1 MKKNEKYEVGFLG
14 YGRMAQA
21 VSEGLDRCGRIPY
34 ARQAASDL
42 AAGDWAGGEWLKL
55 AEKRHFHPA
64 PDNRSL
70 TALCPVVIVAVKPHQ
85 VRAVLEEVRPTASG
99 RLFISIAAGIKT
111 ADLKAGL
118 PKTAGL
124 VRVLPNLPALTGRGM
139 SLMCAPP
146 GAPREHLDQARAIF
160 EAVGEV
166 EELGEDKFDVGTAV
180 SGSGPAYFFLMMEAL
195 IRGAVRLGLTW
206 ETARKLVLETA
217 RGAAETARARPDLN
231 LAALRDQVTS
241 PGGTT
246 AEALQ
251 VLETGGFSGLL
262 AEALEAAAEKGR
274 QLG

>member
-1 MKKNEKYEVGFLG
+1 MKKNEKFEVGFLG

-21 VSEGLDRCGRIPY
+21 ISEGLDRRGRIPY

-42 AAGDWAGGEWLKL
+42 PGGEWLKL
-55 AEKRHFHPA
+55 AEARRFHPA
-64 PDNRSL
+64 PDNRVL
-70 TALCPVVIVAVKPHQ
+70 AALCPVVIVAVKPHQ
-85 VRAVLEEVRPTASG
+85 VRAVLEEVRPAAPG
-99 RLFISIAAGIKT
+99 RLFISVAAGLKL
-111 ADLKAGL
+111 ADLRASL

-124 VRVLPNLPALTGRGM
+124 IRVIPNLPALVGRGM
-139 SLMCAPP
+139 TLMCAQPGTPP
-146 GAPREHLDQARAIF
+146 AHLELARSVF

-166 EELGEDKFDVGTAV
+166 EELEEAKFDAGTAV

-195 IRGAVRLGLTW
+195 VRGAVRLGLTW

-217 RGAAETARARPDLN
+217 LGSAEAARARPDLN

-251 VLETGGFSGLL
+251 ILEKGGFAGLL

-274 QLG
+274 RLA

>member
-21 VSEGLDRCGRIPY
+21 ISEGLDRQGRIPY

-42 AAGDWAGGEWLKL
+42 PGGEWLEM
-55 AEKRHFHPA
+55 AGERQFHPA
-64 PDNRSL
+64 PNNQVL
-70 TALCPVVIVAVKPHQ
+70 AALCPVVIVAVKPQQ
-85 VRAVLEEVRPTASG
+85 VRAVLEEIRPAAPG
-99 RLFISIAAGIKT
+99 RLFISIAAGLKT
-111 ADLKAGL
+111 ADLRAEL

-124 VRVLPNLPALTGRGM
+124 VRVLPNLPALVGRGM

-146 GAPREHLDQARAIF
+146 GTPRKHLDQARSIF

-166 EELGEDKFDVGTAV
+166 EELEEDKFDAGTAV
-180 SGSGPAYFFLMMEAL
+180 SGSGPAYFFLMMEAM

-217 RGAAETARARPDLN
+217 LGSAEAARAKPDLN

-251 VLETGGFSGLL
+251 VMEMGGFSGLL

-274 QLG
+274 RLV